1 MISGKEIRMRILR
14 SSKRKSE
21 ENRRLP
27 LAQQAPECPKH
38 GVMRLEGNRYVCK
51 TGCFSMD
58 QRLG

>member
-1 MISGKEIRMRILR
+1 MRILR

-27 LAQQAPECPKH
+27 LAQQAPECPQH
-38 GVMRLEGNRYVCK
+38 GVMKKEGNIYVCRL
-51 TGCFSMD
+51 GCFNTD